1 MRVQDMPEFRDKSH
15 VLAFDEDTILKD
27 AIQAMADKNYGACLV
42 TRNDKLVG
50 VFTER
55 DLLRKVVPAGVDV
68 KKKKLKDVMTKAL
81 KTAQIEDNVSDCLRR
96 MSQGRFRHM
105 PIVDQDKNIL
115 GMLSQGDFVAFTMSD
130 IMNRFTTTA
139 KANVSIGKSLP
150 VSMVIAIMI
159 YTIAILFLVSAF
171 GHWFG

>member
-1 MRVQDMPEFRDKSH
+1 MRIQDMPEFKDKKH
-15 VLAFDEDTILKD
+15 VLTFDEDTILKD
-27 AIQAMADKNYGACLV
+27 AITVMGEKNYGACLV

-50 VFTER
+50 IFTER

-68 KKKKLKDVMTKAL
+68 KKKKLKDVMTKTL
-81 KTAQIEDNVSDCLRR
+81 KTAQVEDNVADCLRR

-105 PIVDQDKNIL
+105 PIVDDKKNIL

-130 IMNRFTTTA
+130 IMDRFASTA
-139 KANVSIGKSLP
+139 KANVAIGRSLP

-159 YTIAILFLVSAF
+159 YTLALLFIASAF